1 MLVPFWNQEPAAGV
15 TVFGTRGSDSG
26 HCFSPSRSLGNSEHL
41 ENPPGLIGDL
51 KFVAVHFP
59 LDADQKIEMHTF
71 GFQPGFQ
78 IFAGIGAEF
87 DEHFSFEHVDEY
99 AFGMSEPSG
108 LHALGES
115 FGSLAREASECVL
128 REVAWH
134 RNSCVRIGV

>member
-71 GFQPGFQ
+71 GCEPGFQ
-78 IFAGIGAEF
+78 ILAGIGTEF
-87 DEHFSFEHVDEY
+87 DEHFSFEHVHED
-99 AFGMSEPSG
+99 ALRMRDPSG
-108 LHALGES
+108 LHAPGKS
-115 FGSLAREASECVL
+115 FGALAREACECVPG
-128 REVAWH
+128 EVAWH
-134 RNSCVRIGV
+134 GNS